1 MYVLQKKKPRN
12 FLQSQLCILVVVSG
26 RGWMNWNTSISKFCC
41 PKFSLKTG
49 FFVSQTV
56 PKEQLR
62 KARLATTQFPISIFT
77 WFKTL
82 VYSKSPL
89 NQDCVQTLGGQLG
102 TFADWCLF
110 CLFASIKWKRKK
122 MVPNM
127 HRRCSPVQC
136 ESFPPWDTGTTGFP
150 TGLVALAGWFVLQS
164 SSFCLGVYAYPYLL
178 HCTVQDGK
186 YHVASGF

>member
-1 MYVLQKKKPRN
+1 MFYKKKKLRN

-41 PKFSLKTG
+41 PKFPLKTG

-62 KARLATTQFPISIFT
+62 KARLATTQFSISIFT

-89 NQDCVQTLGGQLG
+89 NQDCVQSLGGQLG

-122 MVPNM
+122 NGSKYAQKMLTSAVWKLSSMGHWHYWLP
-127 HRRCSPVQC
+127 HRTCS
-136 ESFPPWDTGTTGFP
+136 SGW
-150 TGLVALAGWFVLQS
+150 LVCFAKF
-164 SSFCLGVYAYPYLL
+164 
-178 HCTVQDGK
+178 
-186 YHVASGF
+186 